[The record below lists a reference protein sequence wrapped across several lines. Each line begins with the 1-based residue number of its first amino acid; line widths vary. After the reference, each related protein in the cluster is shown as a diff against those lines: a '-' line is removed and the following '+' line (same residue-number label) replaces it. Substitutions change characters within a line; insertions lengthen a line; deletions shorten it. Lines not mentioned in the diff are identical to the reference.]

1 MVKEWF
7 VFAGRDIRAAKA
19 VFDLGPDYKNIAAFN
34 CQQCVEKAIKGYL
47 VFHNIRP
54 PKIHDIKDLAKLVFE
69 IDKNLAEKLM
79 KAEMLTQYAV
89 TYRYPDAEKKPLTL
103 KQAESALKLAQK
115 ILDLLL
121 DNTVNPR

>member
-7 VFAGRDIRAAKA
+7 TFAGRDLRAARA
-19 VFDLGPDYKNIAAFN
+19 VYDLGPEYKNIAAFN

-54 PKIHDIKDLAKLVFE
+54 PKTHAIKDLAKLVVN
-69 IDKNLAEKLM
+69 IDKTLGDKLA
-79 KAEMLTQYAV
+79 KAHVLTQYAV

-115 ILDLLL
+115 IFDQLLEA
-121 DNTVNPR
+121 TTE